1 MTLLVAIKDINELN
15 LYLLEY
21 FSHNITDF
29 DKFAG
34 IMAALNITEKGL
46 SEMEILTLTGANEKE
61 WNYILAIFKTFMM
74 KYKDLWKVNNETFKK
89 AIRAKFQEDPA
100 YTTQLHS
107 DIAEILNKK
116 TSNSIRKL
124 EEETYH
130 LFMSKN
136 YFKLKEA
143 VANIENFLLLFNP
156 NNKYDLCRYW
166 QILEQKGFD
175 PSAEYTKAVEGFE
188 LHYRPNQ
195 EDTFMIILQVSRF
208 LKEFSD
214 FETTFT
220 PQFRH
225 PPLR

>member
-1 MTLLVAIKDINELN
+1 MDYEKFKGVLV
-15 LYLLEY
+15 
-21 FSHNITDF
+21 
-29 DKFAG
+29 
-34 IMAALNITEKGL
+34 ALNITEKGL
-46 SEMEILTLTGANEKE
+46 SETEISTLTGATTKE
-61 WNYILAIFKTFMM
+61 WNFILAVFKTFMM
-74 KYKDLWKVNNETFKK
+74 KYRDLWKINNETFKK
-89 AIRAKFQEDPA
+89 AIRQMFQDEPG
-100 YTTQLHS
+100 YTVQLHS

-166 QILEQKGFD
+166 QILEQRGFD

-214 FETTFT
+214 FETSVT
-220 PQFRH
+220 PEFRH
-225 PPLR
+225 PPIK

>member
-1 MTLLVAIKDINELN
+1 
-15 LYLLEY
+15 
-21 FSHNITDF
+21 
-29 DKFAG
+29 
-34 IMAALNITEKGL
+34 
-46 SEMEILTLTGANEKE
+46 MEILTLTGASEKE

-89 AIRAKFQEDPA
+89 AIRIKFQENPE
-100 YTTQLHS
+100 YTVQLHN
-107 DIAEILNKK
+107 DVAEILNKK